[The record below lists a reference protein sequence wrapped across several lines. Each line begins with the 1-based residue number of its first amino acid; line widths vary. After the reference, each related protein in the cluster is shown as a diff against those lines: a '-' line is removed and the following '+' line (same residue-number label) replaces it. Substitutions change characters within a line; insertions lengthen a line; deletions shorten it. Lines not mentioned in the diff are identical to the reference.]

1 MESYISRR
9 RKILLVEGD
18 YEDSFEG
25 DDEPG
30 GKEEA
35 DSKEEEDAFDDDQR
49 EEDLITVSHFLP
61 LQALCPEK
69 RFLLTPELTKVVGS
83 DALAHQV
90 RSTEKNDAVTS
101 DDDTNEI

>member
-1 MESYISRR
+1 MESYFSGERR
-9 RKILLVEGD
+9 RFLVEGD
-18 YEDSFEG
+18 YKDSFEG

-35 DSKEEEDAFDDDQR
+35 DSKEEDAFDDDQG

-90 RSTEKNDAVTS
+90 RSTEIDAIKS